1 MKKGVAVILIT
12 SILLVC
18 VSCNNK
24 TTIAEKENNK
34 NSQTSTIDSSQS
46 FPSSLLSDPII
57 GLWFGETIVNSGEVL
72 PITTNAY
79 LDIRNDGKFVLHL
92 DENTNFSG
100 EWEPVGR
107 STENQDGKLYRLKV
121 EDDRLYLFDK
131 DDDDKLYVMVN
142 GEDDSI
148 MFTFKK

>member
-1 MKKGVAVILIT
+1 MKKGIAVILIT

-18 VSCNNK
+18 VSCNSK
-24 TTIAEKENNK
+24 TTIDEKESSK
-34 NSQTSTIDSSQS
+34 NSQTNAIDSSQS
-46 FPSSLLSDPII
+46 FPSSLPSAPII
-57 GLWFGETIVNSGEVL
+57 GLWFGEAVVNSGEVL

-79 LDIRNDGKFVLHL
+79 LDIKSDGKFILQL

-100 EWEPVGR
+100 EWESIGR
-107 STENQDGKLYRLKV
+107 SIENQDGELYRLKV

-131 DDDDKLYVMVN
+131 DDDDKLYVLVN
-142 GEDDSI
+142 GEDSSI